1 MKKVK
6 RQPNMKLRDIQDAI
20 HEKYTINISL
30 GKSSKTRSKAQ
41 GYVDRAY
48 TQQYNQLWEYC
59 EELRRFSPSSTILMK
74 VHIFNE
80 GDLAAEMDLV
90 YWVPYFE
97 SNNRLV
103 RIESN
108 NLFGCLSNSFTHSH
122 TLNIMA
128 DFESNRG
135 DENNL
140 NNEDFHDHQ
149 PIRTLRD

>member
-1 MKKVK
+1 MQIIIIKIIIIIIIKVLFVSFSFLLYYCM
-6 RQPNMKLRDIQDAI
+6 PIWCRDSDN
-20 HEKYTINISL
+20 H
-30 GKSSKTRSKAQ
+30 
-41 GYVDRAY
+41 
-48 TQQYNQLWEYC
+48 
-59 EELRRFSPSSTILMK
+59 
-74 VHIFNE
+74 
-80 GDLAAEMDLV
+80 
-90 YWVPYFE
+90 
-97 SNNRLV
+97 LV

-108 NLFGCLSNSFTHSH
+108 NLFGYLSNSFTHSH